1 MQASS
6 SEPAPAFRRV
16 AVMGAG
22 AVGCFYGAML
32 ARAGHA
38 VTLIGRPAA
47 VTAMRRDGLALEM
60 DGRLEHW
67 PVRASDDAAALRD
80 ADLVLCCV
88 KSGDTESAALQMASH
103 LRPGALVMSLQNG
116 IDNASTLA
124 RLLPCRVLP
133 AAVYVAVAMAGPG
146 HVRHFGRG
154 ELAIGALPGG
164 TQTSVPEWPTLQ
176 AVVDFFAGALV
187 PVRIV
192 PDVALELWAK
202 LLVNCAYNA
211 ISALTQL
218 PYARLAGVPEI
229 RALQEQVVQEVIAV
243 AAASGVSL
251 DPEASREAVARIAI
265 SMPQQLSSTAQDLA
279 RRKPS
284 EIDHLNGSIVRRG
297 RELGV
302 PTPANQALYALV
314 KLAET
319 DDDAA

>member
-1 MQASS
+1 
-6 SEPAPAFRRV
+6 
-16 AVMGAG
+16 MGAG

-32 ARAGHA
+32 ARAGRA

-47 VTAMRRDGLALEM
+47 VAAMQRDGLALEM
-60 DGRLEHW
+60 GGRTEHLA
-67 PVRASDDAAALRD
+67 VQASEDAAALNG

-88 KSGDTESAALQMASH
+88 KSGDTESAALQMAPH
-103 LRPGALVMSLQNG
+103 LRPDALVMSLQNG
-116 IDNASTLA
+116 VDNAATLA

-176 AVVDFFAGALV
+176 AVVDYFAGALV

-192 PDVALELWAK
+192 PDVAVELWAK

-211 ISALTQL
+211 ISALAQL
-218 PYARLAGVPEI
+218 PYARLAAVPEI
-229 RALQEQVVQEVIAV
+229 RTLQEQVVQEVIAV
-243 AAASGVSL
+243 AAASGVLLS
-251 DPEASREAVARIAI
+251 PEASREAVARIAV

-302 PTPANQALYALV
+302 PTPANQVLYALV